1 MRLLLLLVIF
11 TLTGCISL
19 GKQGDGEERRV
30 VISADCERNK
40 MDVTVES
47 NLTEEDKS
55 LKVEK

>member
-47 NLTEEDKS
+47 NLTEDEKS
-55 LKVEK
+55 FKVEE

>member
-1 MRLLLLLVIF
+1 MRLLLVLAIF

-19 GKQGDGEERRV
+19 GKQGDAQERRV

-47 NLTEEDKS
+47 NLTEDDKS
-55 LKVEK
+55 FKVEE